1 MSRRLRHLS
10 ARLAASVFLSTVTWR
25 ARYVAV
31 AAGRGRRL
39 YNGRTRG
46 AAFGSTPTAIT
57 KRSIDPSNQGEDSS
71 EIEEMQVFVKT
82 LAGKT
87 AILEVEGGDTV
98 AAVKAKIQDKEGIG
112 VYLCCCLSLL
122 AAASC
127 STSRCFACFY

>member
-1 MSRRLRHLS
+1 M
-10 ARLAASVFLSTVTWR
+10 
-25 ARYVAV
+25 
-31 AAGRGRRL
+31 
-39 YNGRTRG
+39 
-46 AAFGSTPTAIT
+46 
-57 KRSIDPSNQGEDSS
+57 K
-71 EIEEMQVFVKT
+71 VFVKT

-87 AILEVEGGDTV
+87 AVLEVEGGDTV